1 MTVGRRRLARS
12 GLLRALSMAKAGLG
26 PRWTTLIGMAMVIVL
41 QVLNTSCTSEPREE
55 ERSLFVG
62 AGAGLK
68 PVLDP
73 VGEAFTEKTGI
84 RVDYSYLCSAMVLT
98 NMRLTKTGDIML
110 PGSQYYLDLAIEKGV
125 IDPKTVAVAGY
136 QIPVIAVQKGNPKNI
151 TCLEDLAR
159 PGITVGVGEKDALAV
174 GRLTVMML
182 SNLGIYDDVLKN
194 VQFEGG
200 TANKLIMPVAM
211 GNLDAVINWMPVAM
225 AWHET
230 VDYIKIDPKKL
241 MYSIAPIGM
250 TAYTEKKELAQQ
262 YLDFVASEEGQAIFE
277 RCGYAPYF
285 DPEEIEKVR

>member
-1 MTVGRRRLARS
+1 MGPAVFRRTWLIVVGTGILV
-12 GLLRALSMAKAGLG
+12 LLQLLNLSCGEQS
-26 PRWTTLIGMAMVIVL
+26 V
-41 QVLNTSCTSEPREE
+41 EE
-55 ERSLFVG
+55 APGIMVG

-73 VGEAFTEKTGI
+73 VAEAFTEKTGI
-84 RVDYSYLCSAMVLT
+84 RVDYSYLCAAMVLT
-98 NMRLTKTGDIML
+98 NMRLTKTGDVMV

-125 IDPKTVAVAGY
+125 IDPNTVAVAGY
-136 QIPVIAVQKGNPKNI
+136 QIPVIAVQKGNPKSI
-151 TCLEDLAR
+151 TCLEDLAK

-174 GRLTVMML
+174 GRLTVKML
-182 SNLGIYDDVLKN
+182 NNLGIYDEVMKN

-211 GNLDAVINWMPVAM
+211 GNLDAVINWMPVAI
-225 AWHET
+225 AWEAT
-230 VDYIKIDPKKL
+230 VDYVKIDPRKL

-250 TAYTEKKELAQQ
+250 TTYTQKRELAQQ
-262 YLDFVASEEGQAIFE
+262 YLDFVASEEGRAIFE

>member
-1 MTVGRRRLARS
+1 MARS
-12 GLLRALSMAKAGLG
+12 MSGSLGVAAIGLGIVIAFQALSM
-26 PRWTTLIGMAMVIVL
+26 
-41 QVLNTSCTSEPREE
+41 SCTSGPDED
-55 ERSLFVG
+55 ERSIMVG

-84 RVDYSYLCSAMVLT
+84 RVDYSYLCAAMVLT
-98 NMRLTKTGDIML
+98 NMRLTKTGDVMV
-110 PGSQYYLDLAIEKGV
+110 PGSQYYLDLAIEMGV
-125 IDPKTVAVAGY
+125 IDPNTVAVAGY

-182 SNLGIYDDVLKN
+182 GNLGIYDEVMKN

-200 TANKLIMPVAM
+200 TATKLIMPVAM

-225 AWHET
+225 AWEET
-230 VDYIKIDPKKL
+230 VDFIKIDPEKL

-250 TAYTEKKELAQQ
+250 TTYSQKKDLGRQ
-262 YLDFVASEEGQAIFE
+262 YLDFVMSDEGRAIFE

-285 DPEEIEKVR
+285 DPEKIEKVR

>member
-1 MTVGRRRLARS
+1 MARS
-12 GLLRALSMAKAGLG
+12 MSGSLGVAAIGLG
-26 PRWTTLIGMAMVIVL
+26 IVIAFQALGM
-41 QVLNTSCTSEPREE
+41 SCTSGPDED
-55 ERSLFVG
+55 ERSIMVG

-84 RVDYSYLCSAMVLT
+84 RVDYSYLCAAMVLT
-98 NMRLTKTGDIML
+98 NMRLTKTGDVMV
-110 PGSQYYLDLAIEKGV
+110 PGSQYYLDLAIEMGV
-125 IDPKTVAVAGY
+125 IDPNTVAVAGY

-182 SNLGIYDDVLKN
+182 GNLGIYDEVMKN

-200 TANKLIMPVAM
+200 TATKLIMPVAM

-225 AWHET
+225 AWEET
-230 VDYIKIDPKKL
+230 VDFIKIDPEKL

-250 TAYTEKKELAQQ
+250 TTYSQKKDLGRQ
-262 YLDFVASEEGQAIFE
+262 YLDFVMSDEGRAIFE

-285 DPEEIEKVR
+285 DPEKIEKVR